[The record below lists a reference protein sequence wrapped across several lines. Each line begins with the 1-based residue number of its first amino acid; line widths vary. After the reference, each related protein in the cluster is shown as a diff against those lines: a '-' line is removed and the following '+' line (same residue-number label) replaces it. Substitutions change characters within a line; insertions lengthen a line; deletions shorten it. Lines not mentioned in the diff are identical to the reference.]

1 MIRKANKKGNGSP
14 ERYDSG
20 GDPYVEDRVRMVEDQ
35 IRSRGVRDPRVLHA
49 METVPRHLFVRAQ
62 DVRFAHDD
70 SPAPIGHG
78 QTISQPYIVALMT
91 EILDLGPTD
100 RVLEIGTGSGYQAAV
115 LSLVAKEV
123 FTVEYVAELG
133 MQAKKRLEALG
144 YSNVHVRFGDGYRGW
159 PEEAPFDAVMV
170 TAAPERVPQTLVDQL
185 KDGGRMAIP
194 VGTFFQE
201 LFRVVKRG
209 ETTIEEKIADVR
221 FVPMI
226 GRER

>member
-1 MIRKANKKGNGSP
+1 
-14 ERYDSG
+14 
-20 GDPYVEDRVRMVEDQ
+20 MVEDQ
-35 IRSRGVRDPRVLHA
+35 IRRRGVKDPCVLSA
-49 METVPRHLFVRAQ
+49 MEMVPRHFFLRPQ
-62 DVRFAHDD
+62 DVPFAHED

-91 EILDLGPTD
+91 EILNLAPTD

-123 FTVEYVAELG
+123 FTIEYVAALG
-133 MQAKKRLEALG
+133 MQAKKRLEVLG

-159 PEEAPFDAVMV
+159 PEEAPFDAIMV
-170 TAAPERVPQTLVDQL
+170 TAAPEKVPQTLVDQL

-201 LFRVVKRG
+201 LYRVVKTG
-209 ETTIEEKIADVR
+209 GVTVDEKICDVR
-221 FVPMI
+221 FVPMV
-226 GRER
+226 GREK